1 MGTDTD
7 EEYLKKD
14 SSMSREVQSTGLRVF
29 LGFSAGFSCLI
40 VGFSIFQ
47 LVRIHVR
54 LWQLRFQ
61 SRRLNFLAKR
71 LFHVF
76 LGLAFLVNFAST
88 VFDLTSFCFANPKR
102 DEAWWCFPVD
112 ATLKRL
118 FSFLTLSAYLITLL
132 FWTEFVYCIKYN
144 AATGE
149 YFIKY
154 KRHIYAVT
162 AIIITVFIVYVI
174 MIFCHHDG
182 YRKKHPLTHT
192 YTSTYVFYSLSFFFF
207 NSE

>member
-1 MGTDTD
+1 MKDTV
-7 EEYLKKD
+7 
-14 SSMSREVQSTGLRVF
+14 SRAFERARSTF

-47 LVRIHVR
+47 LIRIHVR

-88 VFDLTSFCFANPKR
+88 VFDLTSFCFADPYH

-149 YFIKY
+149 YFVKY
-154 KRHIYAVT
+154 KKLIYTVA
-162 AIIITVFIVYVI
+162 AIIATIFVVYVV

-182 YRKKHPLTHT
+182 YRKNIHDAHSLTHLQ
-192 YTSTYVFYSLSFFFF
+192 VIYSLCFSV
-207 NSE
+207 